1 MKVFIDADG
10 CPVVNITVAICRA
23 NGIDVTLV
31 CDTSHYFATDYAKV
45 MTVDKG
51 ADSADMA
58 LVNLASEGDIVIT
71 QDYGLAAMCLA
82 KKCICLSQDGLI
94 YDENNIDSLLL
105 SRHIAKK
112 IRRSGG
118 RLRGPHKR
126 TAQADE
132 DFEAVLNDIIRNNK
146 KEGKI

>member
-1 MKVFIDADG
+1 
-10 CPVVNITVAICRA
+10 
-23 NGIDVTLV
+23 
-31 CDTSHYFATDYAKV
+31 
-45 MTVDKG
+45 
-51 ADSADMA
+51 MA

-132 DFEAVLNDIIRNNK
+132 DFEAVLNDIIRKNK